1 VKKFLIIVLALII
14 GGAGGYFLYSKYFKN
29 NVNNNTSNN
38 RKVTAE
44 NYKEPFMWGV
54 NVNPSALRNYS
65 LEGWNKQLKYVNELG
80 TSWIRLSFDNE
91 PKNKFEIYDDMMKVT
106 DERKINIYLGLGS
119 SKPIETIDNPYQDG
133 YKVADEI
140 SAHYKGKI
148 KYYQLMSEQGS
159 GALKGATYS
168 GENESDYD
176 SAKYNRIKEWLRGA
190 STAIRKND
198 PNTYIVITD
207 QWLRTAYFQMLINDK
222 IDFDIIGWDWFG
234 DMGLMEDKKLAD
246 GTLLIDKLKS
256 FNKPLI
262 LAEVNGRPDSK
273 KGMDETKQS
282 DFIQKMAEWAYNSGY
297 IKGFFIHELVDLRPK
312 DDNKYGDYYGLI
324 EYQKASDGGYTFGK
338 KRQAFE
344 TYISIIKKYS
354 Q

>member
-1 VKKFLIIVLALII
+1 MKKFLIILVALII
-14 GGAGGYFLYSKYFKN
+14 GAVGGYFVYQKFFKDQSI
-29 NVNNNTSNN
+29 VSGS
-38 RKVTAE
+38 RIVTAE

-80 TSWIRLSFDNE
+80 ASWIRLSFDNE
-91 PKNKFEIYDDMMKVT
+91 PKNKFEIYDEMMKVT

-119 SKPIETIDNPYQDG
+119 SKPIETIGDAYKDG
-133 YKVADEI
+133 YSVADEI
-140 SAHYKGKI
+140 SKHYKGKI
-148 KYYQLMSEQGS
+148 RYYQLMSEQGS
-159 GALKGATYS
+159 GASKQNYS
-168 GENESDYD
+168 GENTSDYD
-176 SAKYNRIKEWLRGA
+176 VQKYEKVRDWMKGA

-198 PNTYIVITD
+198 PDAYIVITD
-207 QWLRTAYFQMLINDK
+207 QWLHTAYFEMLIRDK
-222 IDFDIIGWDWFG
+222 VDFDIIGWDWFG
-234 DMGLMEDKKLAD
+234 DMGLMRDKKLAD
-246 GTLLIDKLKS
+246 GTLLVDKLKS
-256 FNKPLI
+256 FDKPLI